1 MEKWKDRVVE
11 KLKELPLQRN
21 AVQSIPLEL
30 RRLELERDG
39 IGSSLSGEVAV
50 KHSGRPGERLLWNVI
65 QREALER
72 NLELAKGYVAFVE
85 RGLEG
90 LDDEEREV
98 LERVYVLREPDVV
111 ENLREEWG
119 MMEKRSVYKR
129 LDRILYRL
137 TLAMYG
143 VEAS

>member
-21 AVQSIPLEL
+21 AVQSIPLEI

-39 IGSSLSGEVAV
+39 LGSSLSGEVAV
-50 KHSGRPGERLLWNVI
+50 KRSGRSGERLLWNVV

-85 RGLEG
+85 RGLEA
-90 LDDEEREV
+90 LEAEEREV

-111 ENLREEWG
+111 ENLREEWE

>member
-21 AVQSIPLEL
+21 AVQSIPLEI

-39 IGSSLSGEVAV
+39 LGSSLSGEVAV
-50 KHSGRPGERLLWNVI
+50 KRSGRPGERLLWNVV

-85 RGLEG
+85 RGLEA
-90 LDDEEREV
+90 LEAEEREV

-111 ENLREEWG
+111 ENLREEWE